1 MKTSQESS
9 KTLCLVAALE
19 RSVAVKGQ
27 VHTNSERGGQKCQIG
42 WGGGGDEG
50 KDNKMTIPDPLLGL
64 SVATGTIKSKLDA
77 Q

>member
-1 MKTSQESS
+1 MLGSS
-9 KTLCLVAALE
+9 PGKKRGCQGASAYQL
-19 RSVAVKGQ
+19 R
-27 VHTNSERGGQKCQIG
+27 ERGPKMPNRMG
-42 WGGGGDEG
+42 GGGGDEG

>member
-42 WGGGGDEG
+42 WGGGGVMKE
-50 KDNKMTIPDPLLGL
+50 KI
-64 SVATGTIKSKLDA
+64 IK
-77 Q
+77 